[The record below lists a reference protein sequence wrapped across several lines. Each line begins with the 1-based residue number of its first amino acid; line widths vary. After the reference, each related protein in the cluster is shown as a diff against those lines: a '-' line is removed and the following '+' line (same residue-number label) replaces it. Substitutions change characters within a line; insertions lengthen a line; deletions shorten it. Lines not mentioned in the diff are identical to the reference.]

1 MDCAMAWSV
10 YALLDEELVEHLS
23 ASLCHNAKEVTTVIA
38 LWAIWSARHK
48 AIHEEIFLSPFAIF
62 KFIEKCK
69 EDPNQATSSTKPVG
83 FPRSTRPVPSR

>member
-23 ASLCHNAKEVTTVIA
+23 ASLCHNAKEWIFLLFESFLYDQLATTVIA

-48 AIHEEIFLSPFAIF
+48 AIHEEIFQSLFAIF
-62 KFIEKCK
+62 
-69 EDPNQATSSTKPVG
+69 NLH
-83 FPRSTRPVPSR
+83 